1 MAIEKAASRVD
12 KKKRVREVDPTV
24 GKRMIASYQDHVAA
38 SPTPISI
45 PSHSIK
51 THLYDK
57 RKNTRYDFYHPLDF
71 VDSEESELE
80 EEICESFED
89 DSSFPNSLGSLTSSS
104 VGSISL
110 VHTSIASSTSSFPG
124 STYLILNKKTSQS
137 QILAINVT
145 TTAPILKTA
154 KSLTNFAKILES
166 DNVIL
171 EAQSVVDNNKKNVV
185 QKMSKSGTA
194 FASYSKSVLQTY
206 LKIDLLPDFFGRGN
220 SHLQSSQAENSNGAE
235 TASGSVSE
243 SETSEAHEE
252 EELQSF
258 SSNAPNTPFNPSHYK
273 SKPIRN
279 RELRINSR
287 FLIMYT
293 FDFNSRLNGLLPSSN
308 TACEF
313 QELVSVPAI
322 KRFHKQHN
330 LNKIS
335 NLSRD
340 KLWENVIL
348 LARSDSLP
356 CEGINYEDYVKEEED
371 DEEDEEEESSEAD
384 SIQDE
389 KNFRMT
395 RNHSI
400 IKLNGSQYLPWAN
413 LKSSYKCVKPAG
425 ILENGKYLCNGELPC
440 SGVTRT
446 QFTVKGWCNKRWV
459 SST

>member
-1 MAIEKAASRVD
+1 
-12 KKKRVREVDPTV
+12 
-24 GKRMIASYQDHVAA
+24 MIATYQDSVAV

-57 RKNTRYDFYHPLDF
+57 RKNTRYDLYHPLDF

-104 VGSISL
+104 VGSISS
-110 VHTSIASSTSSFPG
+110 VHTSIASSTSSLPG
-124 STYLILNKKTSQS
+124 SSYLILNKKTSQS
-137 QILAINVT
+137 QISAINVT
-145 TTAPILKTA
+145 TTTPILKTA
-154 KSLTNFAKILES
+154 KSSANFAKILES
-166 DNVIL
+166 NNVVL
-171 EAQSVVDNNKKNVV
+171 EAQNVDNSNNVV

-194 FASYSKSVLQTY
+194 FASYSKSILQTY

-220 SHLQSSQAENSNGAE
+220 SHLQSSQGENSNGTE
-235 TASGSVSE
+235 TASESVSE
-243 SETSEAHEE
+243 SETSETHEE

-293 FDFNSRLNGLLPSSN
+293 FDFNSRVNGLLPSSN
-308 TACEF
+308 TAGEF
-313 QELVSVPAI
+313 QELLSVPAI
-322 KRFHKQHN
+322 KRFHKKHN
-330 LNKIS
+330 LNKVS

-348 LARSDSLP
+348 QARNDSLP
-356 CEGINYEDYVKEEED
+356 SEGINYENYIKEEED
-371 DEEDEEEESSEAD
+371 DEEEDEEETSEGESIE
-384 SIQDE
+384 DE
-389 KNFRMT
+389 KHFRMT

-400 IKLNGSQYLPWAN
+400 IKLNGSEYLPWAN

-425 ILENGKYLCNGELPC
+425 ILEKGKYLCNGESPC